1 VDQMNDFLK
10 LEYEQCMGL
19 VKYYDERHHALMKY
33 AVSISSGVPTM
44 LLGIY
49 GLGANITPVFWNA
62 AAVICLI
69 ITMLGL
75 VSILA
80 AITQTRLYFVY
91 PARQL
96 NAIRAEFLRT
106 VAQSFTDNQMYLD
119 TTFNAF
125 KLYSSHT
132 VQQAMVALQVGLF
145 AGLFVF
151 ALNVTTLPSATNI
164 CIGTNVA
171 ISVAVAAFLTSARY
185 LHKKSSLHPDKA
197 VHQKEG

>member
-1 VDQMNDFLK
+1 MGQMNDFLK

-19 VKYYDERHHALMKY
+19 VKYYDERHHALMKF
-33 AVSISSGVPTM
+33 AVSISSGVPTL

-49 GLGANITPVFWNA
+49 GLGANLTSVFWNA
-62 AAVICLI
+62 AAVICLV
-69 ITMLGL
+69 TMLGL
-75 VSILA
+75 LSILA

-96 NAIRAEFLRT
+96 NAIRAEYLRT

-119 TTFNAF
+119 TTPNAF

-151 ALNVTTLPSATNI
+151 ALNVTTLSSVTNI

>member
-1 VDQMNDFLK
+1 MNDFLK

-33 AVSISSGVPTM
+33 AVSISSGVPTL

-49 GLGANITPVFWNA
+49 GLGANTTPVFWNA
-62 AAVICLI
+62 AAVICLV
-69 ITMLGL
+69 TMLGL

-96 NAIRAEFLRT
+96 NAIRAESLRT
-106 VAQSFTDNQMYLD
+106 VAQNFTDNQMYLD

-125 KLYSSHT
+125 KLSSSHT

-151 ALNVTTLPSATNI
+151 ALNVPSLPRATNI

-171 ISVAVAAFLTSARY
+171 LSVAVAAFLTSAMY
-185 LHKKSSLHPDKA
+185 LHKKSSPQPDNS